1 VKPNDLTTLVHL
13 VGFLTGIVL
22 YAMLGAMTLRT
33 RAGRTTSKRAGGA
46 DRIPLATATFGLM
59 WNCGALAIYGL
70 RDFGLAEPH
79 HWLIA
84 LAFSALGFLPGVVV
98 HSAVQSLRQFRG
110 TRALVGAA
118 YALSSVSAVLQF
130 IAASLSRPLPDRPAL
145 LALTIGYGVI
155 VAVLALLSR
164 GQPGWRRA
172 LSAVALATFAVMAF
186 HLSQHVEGTDSWLTE
201 LVGHHASI
209 PLALVIL
216 YQDYRFALADLF
228 LKRALTLVVVVALA
242 AVLYL
247 GLLAPR
253 IMPLATRDYAD
264 PRATSGI
271 LALCIATALTYP
283 MLRRLVQ
290 LFVDRLVLRRVDYGE
305 LKAKLASEIAT
316 LESAESILE
325 MTTHLLAPALSAEY
339 VAWSEWSPAGSPAR
353 ASVLPTRDSR
363 QSAVVRVTTADA
375 PCYELQV
382 GPTTGG
388 RRLLSDDLTLLEGIS
403 VMVARRI
410 DAVRVT
416 QERIDRSL
424 RENEIL
430 RLATESELRA
440 LRAQLNP
447 HFLFNTLTT
456 IGYLMQEAPSR
467 ALDTLYRLTGLL
479 RAVLRRSDGEFAT
492 LGEELEIV
500 ESYLAIE
507 MARFEDRLRVTID
520 VPDELK
526 ACRIPP
532 LLLQPLV
539 ENAIKHGITP
549 RKDGGS
555 VTVTARAEGAVNES
569 GGTLHLAV
577 ADTGAGS
584 SPAQMQRRRQTGV
597 GLANIE
603 QRLERYYGGR
613 AALELRTA
621 VDAGTIVAISVP
633 IEMKN
638 AVTPCD
644 AGNLVSGEHR

>member
-22 YAMLGAMTLRT
+22 YAMLGVMTLRT
-33 RAGRTTSKRAGGA
+33 RAGRLMRGRQSGV
-46 DRIPLATATFGLM
+46 DRIPLATATFGLV
-59 WNCGALAIYGL
+59 WNCGALAIYGF
-70 RDFGLAEPH
+70 RDFGFAEPRP
-79 HWLIA
+79 WLTA

-110 TRALVGAA
+110 TRALVAAA
-118 YALSSVSAVLQF
+118 YSLSSVAAILQF
-130 IAASLSRPLPDRPAL
+130 VAASMNHPLPDRPAL
-145 LALTIGYGVI
+145 LSLTIGYTVV

-216 YQDYRFALADLF
+216 YQDYRFAFADLF
-228 LKRALTLVVVVALA
+228 LKRAVTLVALVGLA

-247 GLLAPR
+247 GFVAPR

-271 LALCIATALTYP
+271 LALCIATALAYP
-283 MLRRLVQ
+283 ILWRLVQ
-290 LFVDRLVLRRVDYGE
+290 LFVDRLVLRRVDYGN
-305 LKAKLASEIAT
+305 LKAELSSVIAT
-316 LESAESILE
+316 LETPQSILD
-325 MTTHLLAPALSAEY
+325 TTTRVLAPALSAEY
-339 VAWSEWSPAGSPAR
+339 VTWSAWSPADSGSQAP
-353 ASVLPTRDSR
+353 VLQTRDGR
-363 QSAVVRVTTADA
+363 QSALVRIATADA
-375 PCYELQV
+375 PSYELQV

-388 RRLLSDDLTLLEGIS
+388 RRLLSDDLALLESIS
-403 VMVARRI
+403 LLVARRI

-479 RAVLRRSDGEFAT
+479 RAVLRRSDGEFTT

-507 MARFEDRLRVTID
+507 TARFEERLRVTID
-520 VPDELK
+520 VPEELK
-526 ACRIPP
+526 GYRIPP

-549 RKDGGS
+549 RKAGGA
-555 VTVTARAEGAVNES
+555 VIVMARADVSAADS
-569 GGTLHLAV
+569 GGVLHLSV
-577 ADTGAGS
+577 VDTGIGA
-584 SPAQMQRRRQTGV
+584 SPAQLRRRRQKGV
-597 GLANIE
+597 GLSNVE
-603 QRLERYYGGR
+603 QRLVRYYSGQ
-613 AALELRTA
+613 ATLDVRTA
-621 VDAGTIVAISVP
+621 ADVGTTVEIRIPLAEKSGIVTGA
-633 IEMKN
+633 
-638 AVTPCD
+638 D
-644 AGNLVSGEHR
+644 NLVSSQHR